1 MRVMLGIVFVAGLV
15 ALGFSQVVPQ
25 KGDWPEYGR
34 DPGGSR
40 FSPLTQIN
48 TTNVDHLD
56 RAWTYHTGE
65 NGRSFETTPILV
77 NNVLYFS
84 TQKHNVVA
92 LNPETGTEIWKYD
105 IKAMG
110 NLRLGESRG

>member
-1 MRVMLGIVFVAGLV
+1 MSMNCRAALLIRKCEEGVQMRSALGLMLGAGLAAV
-15 ALGFSQVVPQ
+15 GFSQVVPHQ
-25 KGDWPEYGR
+25 GDWPEYGR

-40 FSPLTQIN
+40 YSPLTQIN

-65 NGRSFETTPILV
+65 SGRSFEATPILV

-92 LNPETGTEIWKYD
+92 LNPETG
-105 IKAMG
+105 
-110 NLRLGESRG
+110 